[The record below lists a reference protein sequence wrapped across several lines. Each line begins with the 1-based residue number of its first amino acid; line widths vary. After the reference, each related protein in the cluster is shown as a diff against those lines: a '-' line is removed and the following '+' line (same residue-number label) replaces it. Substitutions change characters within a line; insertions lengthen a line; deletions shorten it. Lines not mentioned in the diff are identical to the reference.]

1 MDRWEGGSIMA
12 EKHVV
17 SALMAK
23 RSEVAGAIADLEHR
37 AAQQRADLVHVDA
50 VLRLYAPE
58 LEPDCIRPRPVRRRN
73 GWFKPGEL
81 VRIVLDI
88 LRVAPAPMPIR
99 EIAVAV
105 MARRG
110 LDQADLHTGRLIGKL
125 VSNALS
131 RQAGDLVEKIALHR
145 SVVWRIRS

>member
-1 MDRWEGGSIMA
+1 MA
-12 EKHVV
+12 ETHVV

-23 RSEVAGAIADLEHR
+23 RSEVAGAIADLERR
-37 AAQQRADLVHVDA
+37 AAQQRTDLVHVDA

-58 LEPDCIRPRPVRRRN
+58 LEPDCIPSRAVRRRN

-81 VRIVLDI
+81 VRMVLDI
-88 LRVAPAPMPIR
+88 LRVAPAPMPTR
-99 EIAVAV
+99 EIAAAV

-110 LDQADLHTGRLIGKL
+110 LDPADLRTGRLIGKL

-131 RQAGDLVEKIALHR
+131 RQAGDLVEKIALNR
-145 SVVWRIRS
+145 SVMWRVRS

>member
-1 MDRWEGGSIMA
+1 MA
-12 EKHVV
+12 ETHVV

-23 RSEVAGAIADLEHR
+23 RSEVAGAIADLERR

-58 LEPDCIRPRPVRRRN
+58 LQPDSIPSRVVRRRN

-81 VRIVLDI
+81 VRMVLDI
-88 LRVAPAPMPIR
+88 LRVAPAPMPTR
-99 EIAVAV
+99 EIAAAV
-105 MARRG
+105 MVRRG
-110 LDQADLHTGRLIGKL
+110 LDPADTHTARLVGKL
-125 VSNALS
+125 VNNTLA

-145 SVVWRIRS
+145 SVTWRVRR

>member
-1 MDRWEGGSIMA
+1 MA
-12 EKHVV
+12 ETHVV

-23 RSEVAGAIADLEHR
+23 RSEVAGAIADLERR

-58 LEPDCIRPRPVRRRN
+58 LEPDCIPSRAVRRRN

-81 VRIVLDI
+81 VRLVLDI
-88 LRVAPAPMPIR
+88 LRVAPAPMPTR
-99 EIAVAV
+99 EIAAAV
-105 MARRG
+105 MTRRG
-110 LDQADLHTGRLIGKL
+110 LDPADTHTARLVGKL
-125 VSNALS
+125 VNNTLA

-145 SVVWRIRS
+145 SVMWRVRS